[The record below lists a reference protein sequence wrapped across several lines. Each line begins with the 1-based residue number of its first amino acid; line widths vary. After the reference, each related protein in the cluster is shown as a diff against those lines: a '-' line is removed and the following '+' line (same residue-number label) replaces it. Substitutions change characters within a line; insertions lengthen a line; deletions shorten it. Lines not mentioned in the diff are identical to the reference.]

1 MHNLLKE
8 LTGSKMKIQR
18 PNRINSDSVD
28 TDLKPA
34 VDTVGAAANIFMEQ
48 TYTAIMGLLGV
59 NDNLNMEFKTI
70 DIIVDASGIPN
81 PTVSFKSGLSGKV
94 VGLTVIRT
102 FLANPTAQPFL
113 NFSENNG
120 IITINYTAGLV
131 PNTKYQ
137 LVILSIGG

>member
-1 MHNLLKE
+1 
-8 LTGSKMKIQR
+8 MKIQR
-18 PNRINSDSVD
+18 PTRIVSDNVD
-28 TDLKPA
+28 NELKPA
-34 VDTVGAAANIFMEQ
+34 VETVGNSANIFMEQ

-59 NDNLNMEFKTI
+59 NDNLNMEFKNV
-70 DIIVDASGIPN
+70 DITVDSNGIPT
-81 PTVSFKSGLSGKV
+81 PSVSFKSGLSGKV

-102 FLANPTAQPFL
+102 FLANPTSQPFL

-120 IITINYTAGLV
+120 IVTISYATGLI